1 MTTKK
6 NGTSL
11 CSADAAVASS
21 SLPQSLWAATAS
33 PPADYCRLSAS
44 ETCDIAIIGAGFT
57 GLSAAIHLAERGHK
71 VVVLE
76 AAEPG
81 WGASGRNGGQVITG
95 LKHNP
100 DDLIATFGDEM
111 GNRIVKAMGGGADLV
126 FSLIDRYGIDCHAQR
141 RGWIQAAHGP
151 KPYEDL
157 VVPRCR
163 QWQARGVDARLL
175 DRTEISA
182 MIGSAPEAYHGGWFD
197 PRGGLLQPLSYA
209 RGLAKA
215 ALAEG
220 AKVCAASPVLSLS
233 RDGGHW
239 TLKLAQ
245 TTIHANQV
253 VMATN
258 AYTGDLWP
266 GLAQTV
272 IPVSSFQIATRP
284 LDEKTRACILPGGQG
299 VADTRRLLLYFRLD
313 HQGRF
318 VMGGRSPVDDN
329 PSKAD
334 GAPLQAAIRRL
345 FPLIDP
351 SHIDYVW
358 SGKVAITK
366 DSLPH
371 LHVLGPGLIAALG
384 CNGRGVAM
392 CTMMGRIIAD
402 LVSGTAPADLAFPVT
417 APSAFPFHQFRK
429 LGVFAMSQYYRLL
442 DRLEARAA

>member
-1 MTTKK
+1 M
-6 NGTSL
+6 N
-11 CSADAAVASS
+11 S
-21 SLPQSLWAATAS
+21 SLPDSLWAATAS
-33 PPADYCRLSAS
+33 PPADYSRISGA
-44 ETCDIAIIGAGFT
+44 ETCDIAIIGGGFT
-57 GLSAAIHLAERGHK
+57 GLSTALHLARKGHQVT
-71 VVVLE
+71 VVE

-100 DDLIATFGDEM
+100 HDLVAAFGEEM
-111 GNRIVKAMGGGADLV
+111 GGRIVTAMGGAADLV
-126 FSLIDRYGIDCHAQR
+126 FSLIERYKIDCHAQQS
-141 RGWIQAAHGP
+141 GWIQAAHGP

-163 QWQARGVDARLL
+163 QWQELGVAARLL
-175 DRTEISA
+175 DHAETA
-182 MIGSAPEAYHGGWFD
+182 QMIGSTPEAYYGGWFD

-215 ALAEG
+215 AIAEG
-220 AKVCAASPVLSLS
+220 AKVCAQSPVQSLS
-233 RDGGHW
+233 REGDRW
-239 TLKLAQ
+239 LLKLPQGTLSAR
-245 TTIHANQV
+245 QV

-258 AYTGDLWP
+258 AYTGSLWP
-266 GLAQTV
+266 GLARTV
-272 IPVSSFQIATRP
+272 IPVSSFQIATAP
-284 LDEKTRACILPGGQG
+284 LSDNIRAQILPGGQG

-334 GAPLQAAIRRL
+334 GAPLQAQIRRL
-345 FPLIDP
+345 FPMIDP
-351 SHIDYVW
+351 SHIDHVW

-371 LHVLGPGLIAALG
+371 LHMLAPGLITALG

-402 LVSGTAPADLAFPVT
+402 LVSGIAPAELSFPVT
-417 APSAFPFHQFRK
+417 APSPFPFHKFRK

-442 DRLEARAA
+442 DRLETRAA

>member
-1 MTTKK
+1 M
-6 NGTSL
+6 N
-11 CSADAAVASS
+11 S

-33 PPADYCRLSAS
+33 PPASYSRLSGA

-57 GLSAAIHLAERGHK
+57 GLSTAIHLARQGRT
-71 VVVLE
+71 VTVLE

-100 DDLIATFGDEM
+100 QDLVETFGEEM
-111 GNRIVKAMGGGADLV
+111 GGRIVTAMGGAADLV
-126 FSLIDRYGIDCHAQR
+126 FSLIEHYKMDCHAAQS
-141 RGWIQAAHGP
+141 GWIQAAHGP

-163 QWQARGVDARLL
+163 QWQALGVAARLL
-175 DRTEISA
+175 DRTETAA
-182 MIGSAPEAYHGGWFD
+182 MIGSAPQAYHGGWFD

-215 ALAEG
+215 AIAEG
-220 AKVCAASPVLSLS
+220 AKICAESLVTS
-233 RDGGHW
+233 LARTGDHW
-239 TLKLAQ
+239 TLTLAHG
-245 TTIHANQV
+245 TLRAKQV

-258 AYTGDLWP
+258 AYTGALWP
-266 GLAQTV
+266 GLARTV
-272 IPVSSFQIATRP
+272 IPVSSFQIATQR
-284 LDEKTRACILPGGQG
+284 LDEKARAQILPGGQG

-329 PSKAD
+329 PSKED
-334 GAPLQAAIRRL
+334 GAPLQAAIRRI
-345 FPLIDP
+345 FPMIDP

-371 LHVLGPGLIAALG
+371 LHILAPGLITALG

-392 CTMMGRIIAD
+392 CTMMGKIIAD
-402 LVSGTAPADLAFPVT
+402 LASGTAPADLAFPVT
-417 APSAFPFHQFRK
+417 APSPFPFHEFRK